1 MEVGD
6 AHAVSCSLSPSER
19 WFERTQSV
27 GLEAWRSGDA
37 HAVSC
42 SLSPS
47 ERWFE
52 RTRSVGLEAWRS
64 GRPMQ

>member
-1 MEVGD
+1 MEVEG
-6 AHAVSCSLSPSER
+6 
-19 WFERTQSV
+19 
-27 GLEAWRSGDA
+27 
-37 HAVSC
+37 VSC

-64 GRPMQ
+64 GTPMQ